1 MADPDTQ
8 PTTGR
13 DDVSAGA
20 PEPTYRGVTAPETVA
35 LAPVRDLWTSP
46 VRATIAGV
54 VVAALA
60 AYVAFGSILA
70 RNVTFN
76 IYGGGVDGN
85 GDWGAYA
92 AIRRFRRESV
102 IDVWTT
108 MWNRSPDFGSVDL
121 TRWLIAGGAVVFL
134 VGSIALLA
142 VTFVPSTQ
150 AWQASLDPADGDA
163 RPGD

>member
-13 DDVSAGA
+13 DDASAGA
-20 PEPTYRGVTAPETVA
+20 PEPTNHATIAPETVA

-54 VVAALA
+54 VVVALA

-76 IYGGGVDGN
+76 LYAGT
-85 GDWGAYA
+85 GDWGSYN